1 MEGLARHTPSGGAD
15 APVVYDRLFIGG
27 EWVRAQSGRFIESID
42 PSTEQVWAY
51 VAEADEQD
59 VDKAVE
65 AARAAMEGPW
75 GKSYSPT
82 KRGEFLFKLA
92 NLLRRDADR
101 LARIES
107 QDNGKPLR
115 DTQGEMLRAADWL
128 TFFAGAADK
137 FNGQQIPFRADVLAY
152 TRQEPVGVVAAI
164 LPWNSPISL
173 ASWKLGPGLAA
184 GNAMILKPAEQ
195 TPVSL
200 LEIAKLVEEAGFPPG
215 VVNVIPG
222 YGGVAGAALAAHRGV
237 NKISFTGSHHT
248 AAKIMQ
254 SASVNLKRCS
264 FECGGKSP
272 YIVFADADLEKALSV
287 AVHSAFRSTG
297 QSCSLASR
305 IFVERPVHEKFAAA
319 LAERAERIRI
329 GLPFDPRTHIGP
341 QTSAE
346 QLAKT
351 KTYIELGLESGARL
365 LAGGGRPQGFER
377 GYFVEPTVFD
387 GVNNT
392 SRLAREEVFGPVVA
406 VMPFDGED
414 EVVAMANDTEYG
426 LVGGLWTSDVTRA
439 HRVAAQI
446 EAGLVSVNTFRPIH
460 WMLPY
465 GGFKLSGIGREN
477 GFDAM
482 REFTETKAVVIDL
495 SRDMP
500 ADPFAD

>member
-1 MEGLARHTPSGGAD
+1 MTGEVQPSASTAEG
-15 APVVYDRLFIGG
+15 PVLYDRLFIGG
-27 EWVRAQSGRFIESID
+27 EWVPAQSGRFIESID
-42 PSTEQVWAY
+42 PSTEEVWAR
-51 VAEADEQD
+51 VAEADEAD
-59 VDKAVE
+59 VDRAVA

-75 GKSYSPT
+75 GKTFPPS
-82 KRGEFLFKLA
+82 KRGELLLKLA
-92 NLLRRDADR
+92 ALVRRDADR

-107 QDNGKPLR
+107 RDNGKPLR
-115 DTQGEMLRAADWL
+115 DTHGEMLRAADWL

-137 FNGQQIPFRADVLAY
+137 LNGHQIPFRQDALAY

-200 LEIAKLVEEAGFPPG
+200 LEIARLVEEAGFPAG
-215 VVNVIPG
+215 VVNVVPG
-222 YGGVAGAALAAHRGV
+222 YGGVAGAALASHRGV

-248 AAKIMQ
+248 ATRIMQ
-254 SASVNLKRCS
+254 SAAANLKRCS

-287 AVHSAFRSTG
+287 AVHSSFRSTG

-305 IFVERPVHEKFAAA
+305 IFVERSIHEKFAAA
-319 LAERAERIRI
+319 LADRAKRIRV
-329 GLPFDPRTHIGP
+329 GMPFDERTHIGP

-346 QLAKT
+346 QLEKT
-351 KTYIELGLESGARL
+351 NTYIGLGLEGGARL
-365 LAGGGRPQGFER
+365 LAGGGRPAGFDR

-387 GVNNT
+387 GVDNT

-406 VMPFDGED
+406 VMPFDD
-414 EVVAMANDTEYG
+414 EEEVIAMANDSDYG

-439 HRVAAQI
+439 HRVAARI

-482 REFTETKAVVIDL
+482 KEFTETKAIVVDL
-495 SRDMP
+495 SREMP
-500 ADPFAD
+500 ADPFAN